1 MAMTRVRIGVVGVG
15 HMGQYHANI
24 LAGLDGVDFVGVY
37 DASRERAHEISARL
51 GVKAWD
57 DLDRLFSKVDAVCV
71 AVPTNLHYKI
81 ASRALAAGVHVLVEK
96 PMTRTVRYAERLVA
110 LAKEKRLILQTGH
123 VERFN
128 GAIRQIGNII
138 HEPKLI
144 EARRLAPW
152 TPRIKDVGV
161 VLDLMVHDVDIVL
174 GMIQSPVIAVDAVGT
189 SVFSPYEDA
198 ATAILQFENGCVAN
212 LTASRITND
221 KIRTLSI
228 SQKDAYIFLDYNRQG
243 IDIYRR
249 LSQDYSLKQE
259 EIRYTVETTVERVFV
274 HSVNPLQQELMHFC
288 DCVRGTATPLVSGES
303 DVNTLRL
310 TRKILECIN
319 RHLLQDGE

>member
-1 MAMTRVRIGVVGVG
+1 MGRVRIGVVGVG

-24 LAGLDGVDFVGVY
+24 LSGLDGVDFVGIY
-37 DASRERAHEISARL
+37 DASLNRAEEISNRFSVRAYES
-51 GVKAWD
+51 
-57 DLDRLFSKVDAVCV
+57 LDKLFSKVDAVCI
-71 AVPTNLHYKI
+71 AVPTNLHYKV
-81 ASRALAAGVHVLVEK
+81 ASRALNAGVHVLVEK
-96 PMTRTVRYAERLVA
+96 PMTRTVRYAEKLVE
-110 LAKEKRLILQTGH
+110 LAHKKDLVLQTGH

-128 GAIRQIGNII
+128 GAIRQIGNILN
-138 HEPKLI
+138 EPKLV

-174 GMIQSPVIAVDAVGT
+174 GLLRSPVMAVDAVGT
-189 SVFSPYEDA
+189 AVYSPYEDA

-212 LTASRITND
+212 LTASRITNE

-243 IDIYRR
+243 IDVYKR
-249 LSQDYSLKQE
+249 LSQDYSLKNQ
-259 EIRYTVETTVERVFV
+259 EIRYTVENTVERVVV

-288 DCVRGTATPLVSGES
+288 ECVRGTSKPLVSGES

-310 TRKILECIN
+310 TRTILDRIN
-319 RHLLQDGE
+319 RHILQDEE